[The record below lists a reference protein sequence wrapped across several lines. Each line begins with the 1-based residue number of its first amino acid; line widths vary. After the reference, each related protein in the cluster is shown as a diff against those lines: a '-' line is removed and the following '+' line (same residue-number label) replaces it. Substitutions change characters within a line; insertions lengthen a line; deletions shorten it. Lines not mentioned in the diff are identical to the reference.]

1 MGCMRRIG
9 FRLGLFC
16 WLFNSDSLCVRRI
29 IRRLEVIYSSK
40 FWGRM
45 EVCEKGWLKINDI
58 ESCRG
63 MIHKLCEI
71 YRAGESK
78 CRILSVKI
86 GLFKAWRKWY
96 NANNF
101 SNIFYLYKDLYLWKY
116 IHNFIYTNE
125 RWYIL

>member
-1 MGCMRRIG
+1 MGCMRRIE

-16 WLFNSDSLCVRRI
+16 WLFNSDSVRRI

-86 GLFKAWRKWY
+86 GLFKAW
-96 NANNF
+96 NDTMQT
-101 SNIFYLYKDLYLWKY
+101 IFRIFFICTKILYLWKY